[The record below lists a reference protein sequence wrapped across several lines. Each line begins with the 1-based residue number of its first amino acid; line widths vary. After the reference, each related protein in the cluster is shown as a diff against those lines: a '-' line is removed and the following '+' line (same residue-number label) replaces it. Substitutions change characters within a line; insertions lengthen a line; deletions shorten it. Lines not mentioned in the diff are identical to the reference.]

1 MSVYGYFVLTTAG
14 YILKLEFVRKMV
26 GFYGQVCFRT
36 HLSGKT
42 HLFLDKI
49 CLKVYSE
56 ACPEDK
62 PVRASSRTYFER
74 ILGAYFERMA
84 GCLSGSVSGNQFR
97 EAPVETRTDV
107 RSPIVKTL
115 DSKVMMTA
123 TAPANRFSTRQFHAG
138 DYSNGAK
145 RRMTFWRNFWY
156 HGRAVQSS
164 RVTS

>member
-1 MSVYGYFVLTTAG
+1 MSIRKRFNPD
-14 YILKLEFVRKMV
+14 KLRF
-26 GFYGQVCFRT
+26 QI

-42 HLFLDKI
+42 HLLLDKI

-74 ILGAYFERMA
+74 MA

-97 EAPVETRTDV
+97 EAPVETKTDV

-138 DYSNGAK
+138 DYSSGAK
-145 RRMTFWRNFWY
+145 RRMTF
-156 HGRAVQSS
+156 
-164 RVTS
+164 

>member
-1 MSVYGYFVLTTAG
+1 MFPDT
-14 YILKLEFVRKMV
+14 F
-26 GFYGQVCFRT
+26 
-36 HLSGKT
+36 SGKT
-42 HLFLDKI
+42 HLYLDKI

-97 EAPVETRTDV
+97 EEPFETKTDV
-107 RSPIVKTL
+107 RSPIVETL

-123 TAPANRFSTRQFHAG
+123 TALADRLSMKQFHAG
-138 DYSNGAK
+138 G
-145 RRMTFWRNFWY
+145 
-156 HGRAVQSS
+156 
-164 RVTS
+164 

>member
-1 MSVYGYFVLTTAG
+1 MFPDT
-14 YILKLEFVRKMV
+14 F
-26 GFYGQVCFRT
+26 
-36 HLSGKT
+36 SGKT

-74 ILGAYFERMA
+74 MA

-97 EAPVETRTDV
+97 EEPFETKTDV
-107 RSPIVKTL
+107 RSPIVETL

-123 TAPANRFSTRQFHAG
+123 TALADRLSIKQFHAG
-138 DYSNGAK
+138 
-145 RRMTFWRNFWY
+145 
-156 HGRAVQSS
+156 V
-164 RVTS
+164 

>member
-1 MSVYGYFVLTTAG
+1 MAKTNNTPL
-14 YILKLEFVRKMV
+14 VRKTAP
-26 GFYGQVCFRT
+26 FYGQVVSIIQLSVGKRFNPDELCFRT

-74 ILGAYFERMA
+74 MA

-107 RSPIVKTL
+107 RSPIVETL

-123 TAPANRFSTRQFHAG
+123 TAPANRLSMKQFHAI
-138 DYSNGAK
+138 S
-145 RRMTFWRNFWY
+145 
-156 HGRAVQSS
+156 
-164 RVTS
+164 

>member
-1 MSVYGYFVLTTAG
+1 MFLNN
-14 YILKLEFVRKMV
+14 LF
-26 GFYGQVCFRT
+26 
-36 HLSGKT
+36 GKT

-97 EAPVETRTDV
+97 EATFVTLTDV
-107 RSPIVKTL
+107 CSPIVETL

-123 TAPANRFSTRQFHAG
+123 TAPANRLAMKQFHAG
-138 DYSNGAK
+138 G
-145 RRMTFWRNFWY
+145 
-156 HGRAVQSS
+156 
-164 RVTS
+164 